1 MSATKS
7 SGKKRRSEVEPSKLE
22 KIMKDDD
29 DIFGADI
36 SNDIKWI
43 VSVLHQIKEK
53 AHKDGQ
59 KKNEETISSVAAE
72 MKLKLD
78 ELKSKFEKERQ
89 SFVKTLSKSSKE
101 CESTLKNETAKFQA
115 LYEKFSKEKSA
126 HLQAL
131 RDTISKFEEDK
142 EKLLARYDQLR
153 KKEKAMLAE
162 HEKACTDKIGQ
173 LEESLKKKKQED
185 RTFNIL
191 RKTLGTFLDNAS
203 DDDFPVED

>member
-36 SNDIKWI
+36 SNDIKGI

-115 LYEKFSKEKSA
+115 LYEKFSKEKCA

-131 RDTISKFEEDK
+131 RDTNFSTIVYSVILASFQYSVV
-142 EKLLARYDQLR
+142 LL
-153 KKEKAMLAE
+153 
-162 HEKACTDKIGQ
+162 
-173 LEESLKKKKQED
+173 
-185 RTFNIL
+185 
-191 RKTLGTFLDNAS
+191 
-203 DDDFPVED
+203 

>member
-36 SNDIKWI
+36 SNDIKGI

-78 ELKSKFEKERQ
+78 ELKSKSEKER
-89 SFVKTLSKSSKE
+89 
-101 CESTLKNETAKFQA
+101 
-115 LYEKFSKEKSA
+115 
-126 HLQAL
+126 
-131 RDTISKFEEDK
+131 
-142 EKLLARYDQLR
+142 
-153 KKEKAMLAE
+153 
-162 HEKACTDKIGQ
+162 
-173 LEESLKKKKQED
+173 
-185 RTFNIL
+185 
-191 RKTLGTFLDNAS
+191 
-203 DDDFPVED
+203 